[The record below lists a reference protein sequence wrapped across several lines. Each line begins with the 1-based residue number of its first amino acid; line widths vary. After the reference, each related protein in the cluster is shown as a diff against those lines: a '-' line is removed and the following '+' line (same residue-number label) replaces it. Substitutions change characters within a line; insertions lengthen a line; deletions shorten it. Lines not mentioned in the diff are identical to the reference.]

1 MMRVGGRRWAVSA
14 DGHRRPGALRAV
26 VCTLIVA
33 AGGGCA
39 TWHPLPAAEWERADS
54 THVDVFR
61 TRLRVTRRDG
71 RELYLEHPAWT
82 AGELRGVYPA
92 GWPRSP
98 DQDTIVVV
106 PRDSIAAVARLESNA
121 GRTALYLGAVAAA
134 VGVVL
139 ANQ

>member
-1 MMRVGGRRWAVSA
+1 MTTAGRGS
-14 DGHRRPGALRAV
+14 
-26 VCTLIVA
+26 
-33 AGGGCA
+33 GGGAAALTLLLVTACA

-71 RELYLEHPAWT
+71 RELYVERPSWT
-82 AGELRGVYPA
+82 AGSLRGVYPE

-98 DQDTIVVV
+98 GEDTIVVV

-134 VGVVL
+134 IGVVL
-139 ANQ
+139 SKQ